1 MNGGPKTGTNSE
13 ELRKIVEEVDEL
25 KEKFRSLDKANE
37 IAEQW
42 KQLSR
47 VLDRFFFVVFF
58 LLLLVISTII
68 LAVIPLMKA
77 PVDLAGELLV

>member
-1 MNGGPKTGTNSE
+1 MNGGTKTGTNSE

-25 KEKFRSLDKANE
+25 KEKFRSFDKANE